1 VRKEDKKIFLIYK
14 AKIKIMA
21 WSDVQKTTVSFRGFL
36 GIFILTILLLGAFNW
51 MFVLLAGLRNPYYTE
66 MDGTDNAKKL
76 KGQDSFEVTQPV
88 AKDMLHFLG
97 KRMSKGLR
105 TTDQA
110 QLTRYN
116 SLQAAKKAGGASKHL
131 SEHDAL
137 KGLTILQ
144 FVVYLLVFLAF
155 LWFFLALIVTKT
167 TKLGAKLGIETK

>member
-1 VRKEDKKIFLIYK
+1 
-14 AKIKIMA
+14 MMMC
-21 WSDVQKTTVSFRGFL
+21 G
-36 GIFILTILLLGAFNW
+36 

-110 QLTRYN
+110 RPSEN
-116 SLQAAKKAGGASKHL
+116 WSASKNKCM
-131 SEHDAL
+131 DR
-137 KGLTILQ
+137 
-144 FVVYLLVFLAF
+144 
-155 LWFFLALIVTKT
+155 
-167 TKLGAKLGIETK
+167 KL

>member
-1 VRKEDKKIFLIYK
+1 
-14 AKIKIMA
+14 
-21 WSDVQKTTVSFRGFL
+21 
-36 GIFILTILLLGAFNW
+36 

-76 KGQDSFEVTQPV
+76 KGQDSFEVSYPV

-105 TTDQA
+105 TTDNKEF
-110 QLTRYN
+110 TVYN
-116 SLQAAKKAGGASKHL
+116 SLQTAKKAGGASNKDAVA
-131 SEHDAL
+131 EHDAL